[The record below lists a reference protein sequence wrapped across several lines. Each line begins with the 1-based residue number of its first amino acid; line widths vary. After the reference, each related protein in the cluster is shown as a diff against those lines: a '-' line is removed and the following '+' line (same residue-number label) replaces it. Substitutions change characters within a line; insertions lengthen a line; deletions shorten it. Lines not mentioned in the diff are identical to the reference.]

1 MMRGSAR
8 TVRGSMDPFLAE
20 GIRRN
25 TGIRR
30 PSHHPCASGLAIAAA
45 FRAGRSR
52 KQVARSFKVTMEQVD
67 EALRRFVR

>member
-8 TVRGSMDPFLAE
+8 TVRGTMDPFRKE

-25 TGIRR
+25 TAIRR
-30 PSHHPCASGLAIAAA
+30 PSHPPCASAIARA
-45 FRAGRSR
+45 FKDGRSR

-67 EALRRFVR
+67 ATLRKFLR